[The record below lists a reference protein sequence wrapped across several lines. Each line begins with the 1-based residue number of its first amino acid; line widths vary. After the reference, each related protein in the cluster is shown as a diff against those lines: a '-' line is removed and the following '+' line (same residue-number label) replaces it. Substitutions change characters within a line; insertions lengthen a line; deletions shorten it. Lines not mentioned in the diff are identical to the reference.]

1 MCGSE
6 IGGVAGLLL
15 LHPSVQGTTLV
26 HSSMLQYTAL
36 WCTALH
42 PAALHCTLPSTKL
55 QNEIGESWAI
65 IENSV

>member
-36 WCTALH
+36 SIEPNC
-42 PAALHCTLPSTKL
+42 K
-55 QNEIGESWAI
+55 NETGESWAI
-65 IENSV
+65 IGNSV